1 MRANLCSVE
10 KGAMLHPEELKSLTR
25 DVATTFYGSD
35 VISDV
40 ILERAP
46 PGGDE
51 RDEVKILVVL
61 KDDVD
66 LSDFSGRKMN
76 EFSLSLLQALQRLG
90 DDRFPIVTYT
100 FQNEL
105 AERLA
110 DDA

>member
-1 MRANLCSVE
+1 
-10 KGAMLHPEELKSLTR
+10 MLHPDELKALTR
-25 DVATTFYGSD
+25 DVATTFYGSG

-40 ILERAP
+40 ILEP
-46 PGGDE
+46 VTPGGDE

-61 KDDVD
+61 KDEVD

-76 EFSLSLLQALQRLG
+76 EFSLILLQAIESLADG
-90 DDRFPIVTYT
+90 RFPIVTYT

-105 AERLA
+105 TERLA